1 MQFGT
6 LKEIIAQCV
15 NDGQSVALEGFTHLI
30 AVIPTPSA
38 GELSVL
44 RVLRVL
50 HERTRIAHA
59 ADARLSK
66 KRSQSVAVANQVQA

>member
-44 RVLRVL
+44 RVL

-59 ADARLSK
+59 ADARPSK
-66 KRSQSVAVANQVQA
+66 IRSQSVAVANQVQA